1 METVRPK
8 HNRLSSGFT
17 LIELL
22 VTIAII
28 AILAAMLLPALV
40 KAKDKALRIR
50 CTNNQRQMMLALNMY
65 ASDNEERLA
74 WSNWGWT
81 FNGWLYAG
89 NPAGAR
95 IIPDPTSPA
104 FINNPASCYT
114 GGLWW
119 PYLKSV
125 GSYICTIDQSNPN
138 FEYRGN
144 KLSSYKMHGTVS
156 LNGNTNGHTIKLN
169 QFLSSGCYV
178 MWEAD
183 DVGPSMMRVWWD
195 GGAMPDIGEGLGRVH
210 GNGAIIAAVGGSA
223 GFMTTAR
230 YAKELDSPPP
240 GTPEK
245 GLLWWNPASIDGR

>member
-169 QFLSSGCYV
+169 QFWSSGCYV

-240 GTPEK
+240 GTLGK